1 MGALELSS
9 ARSEEATNMLVNQ
22 EHSDVFPLLGEV
34 LERPFDLRGLGFG
47 INDKEVSLGV
57 RWFGDML

>member
-1 MGALELSS
+1 
-9 ARSEEATNMLVNQ
+9 MLVNQ
-22 EHSDVFPLLGEV
+22 EHSNVFPLLGEV

-57 RWFGDML
+57 WWFGDML